1 MRKYEQL
8 LSLADKNNLIVRE
21 KDLLYYDGLIID
33 EKITIRQTIDTSQE
47 KAGVL
52 AEEIGHAATSV
63 GNILDYTN
71 PNNWKQE
78 VKARTYGY
86 GLMIGLDGIVDACK
100 AGCQD
105 EYEAADRLEC
115 TVQYLR
121 EAVSRFR
128 EIYGIKTEYKGYI
141 IFFEPNLRIQRKELI

>member
-1 MRKYEQL
+1 MGYDDL
-8 LSLADKNNLIVRE
+8 LLLTDAAGLTVKE
-21 KDLLYYDGLIID
+21 KDLLAHDGLIYGRNIA
-33 EKITIRQTIDTSQE
+33 IRRTIETSQQ
-47 KAGVL
+47 KACTL

-63 GNILDYTN
+63 GDILNYTN